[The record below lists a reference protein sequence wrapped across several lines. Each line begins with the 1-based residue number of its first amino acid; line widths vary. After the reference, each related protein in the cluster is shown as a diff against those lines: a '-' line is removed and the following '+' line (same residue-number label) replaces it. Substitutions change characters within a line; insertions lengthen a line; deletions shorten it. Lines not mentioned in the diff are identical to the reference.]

1 MMKIFNKIMVNKIYF
16 LIMGFL
22 FSSGLFAATIHVNSS
37 TGDDAS
43 GNGSS
48 GSPYKTFHKAYTA
61 SSNSDVINL
70 TGTFNWNDSDET
82 GDVAGS
88 GYTIS
93 KNITITGQGASSTII
108 QAHGTY
114 NSADRSVFKISGTV
128 TINNVT
134 IRHGVT
140 TSGSSA
146 GGIDLTGTLTIDR
159 SVISYNRYNSSDYYG
174 AGGIFTDQN
183 STLTMD
189 DVTIDNNVFDGK
201 YWGSGGLYSTQSVTI
216 TINNSTFSNNTTTS
230 THPTTYTYSY
240 AQPSGALGVYRF
252 CSVKITNS
260 TIRGN
265 TTNSYG
271 GAIQVWYPTR
281 FIITNCTIANNN
293 ADAGAGGI
301 NFESVTSGY
310 KIYLKN
316 TILAN
321 NTGNSASNDFYS
333 DSGSSSSLYISDGGY
348 NIVESSTNYTFS
360 GTGDVTGD
368 QSNLWGTGVSATP
381 SLGDNSTSNSTQTLA
396 LTSGSVAIDAGNG
409 TANDDVSIPATDQRG
424 VSRSGATDIGAYE
437 YVADETN
444 PTVSSLSPADGAEGV
459 ATTANL
465 VITFDEA
472 VDVESGNI
480 TIKLDSDDSTVEAID
495 VTSGQVTGTGTTTIT
510 IDPTA
515 DLAEQT
521 SYYVHIDATAFDD
534 ASSNTYAGITD
545 KTSWNFTSA
554 DETAPTVTF
563 SPTDGATDVTLASN
577 ITLTFSEAVRN
588 TDDSALTDTN
598 VDALITLKETDASG
612 SDIAF
617 DATID
622 SDKKVITVDPTG
634 NFSNSQVVYAA
645 IGATVEDD
653 VNNAI
658 TASGATFTAIANRA
672 PVLTDIDN
680 QSTNEDTAKELTLS
694 ASDADGNSLTYSA
707 SSADASITP
716 TVSGTTLTLTP
727 AADWNGTVDITVAVS
742 DGSLTDSDP
751 FVLAVNA
758 INDAPTDC
766 PITSETVAENSAV
779 GTVVGIISAVDP
791 DAGDTFT
798 FSLVEG
804 DGTND
809 ADNGLFTISGDTLK
823 TAVILDYEEKGSCTI
838 RMRAR
843 DSGGLDFDHSH
854 EVTVTDVNDAPALT
868 TIGDRSTNEDVSHHV
883 VLSATDADGDA
894 ITYSASSAEEN
905 VTATVS
911 NDTLHLVP
919 AADWNGSASITAT
932 ATDANSASVSTM
944 FTLTVTAVNDA
955 PVAVELNYPTDGIV
969 IGLQGVHVSHDS
981 IGFDWTA
988 SSDIEGDAISYWLV
1002 SRHFV
1007 EGRSDTLFHDTTLT
1021 DTVFSVPL
1029 KRFIKDQ
1036 AELLSKLTVLRWNII
1051 PHDDEDGP
1059 RSHNGPFHLKLD
1071 GDLLAVGGEEP
1082 IPTQFSLHQNYPNP
1096 FNPTTTMLYDLPEA
1110 AMVHLVIY
1118 DVLGRQVRTLV
1129 NQDLTA
1135 GYHRAVWDAT
1145 DDMGRPLSG
1154 GLYIYRIQA
1163 GGFSKTMKMVLL
1175 K

>member
-1 MMKIFNKIMVNKIYF
+1 MSPVPGNGNWNHHNYYRSNCRPAEQTSYYVQI
-16 LIMGFL
+16 
-22 FSSGLFAATIHVNSS
+22 AAAAF
-37 TGDDAS
+37 DDA
-43 GNGSS
+43 
-48 GSPYKTFHKAYTA
+48 A
-61 SSNSDVINL
+61 SNSYAGIH
-70 TGTFNWNDSDET
+70 DET
-82 GDVAGS
+82 S
-88 GYTIS
+88 W
-93 KNITITGQGASSTII
+93 N
-108 QAHGTY
+108 
-114 NSADRSVFKISGTV
+114 F
-128 TINNVT
+128 
-134 IRHGVT
+134 
-140 TSGSSA
+140 TS
-146 GGIDLTGTLTIDR
+146 
-159 SVISYNRYNSSDYYG
+159 
-174 AGGIFTDQN
+174 
-183 STLTMD
+183 
-189 DVTIDNNVFDGK
+189 
-201 YWGSGGLYSTQSVTI
+201 
-216 TINNSTFSNNTTTS
+216 
-230 THPTTYTYSY
+230 
-240 AQPSGALGVYRF
+240 
-252 CSVKITNS
+252 
-260 TIRGN
+260 
-265 TTNSYG
+265 
-271 GAIQVWYPTR
+271 
-281 FIITNCTIANNN
+281 
-293 ADAGAGGI
+293 
-301 NFESVTSGY
+301 
-310 KIYLKN
+310 
-316 TILAN
+316 
-321 NTGNSASNDFYS
+321 
-333 DSGSSSSLYISDGGY
+333 
-348 NIVESSTNYTFS
+348 
-360 GTGDVTGD
+360 
-368 QSNLWGTGVSATP
+368 
-381 SLGDNSTSNSTQTLA
+381 
-396 LTSGSVAIDAGNG
+396 
-409 TANDDVSIPATDQRG
+409 
-424 VSRSGATDIGAYE
+424 
-437 YVADETN
+437 ADETN
-444 PTVSSLSPADGAEGV
+444 PTVSSLSPADDATGV

-472 VDVESGNI
+472 VDAVTGNI
-480 TIKLDSDDSTVEAID
+480 TLYKSDDTQIQVFD
-495 VTSGQVTGTGTTTIT
+495 VTSDISGSGGTAIT
-510 IDPTA
+510 INPTS

-742 DGSLTDSDP
+742 DGSLTNSDP

-1145 DDMGRPLSG
+1145 DDLGRPLSG

>member
-1 MMKIFNKIMVNKIYF
+1 MKIFNKIMVNKIYF

-201 YWGSGGLYSTQSVTI
+201 YWGSGGLYSTQLGTI

-271 GAIQVWYPTR
+271 GAFQVYEPTR

-333 DSGSSSSLYISDGGY
+333 DSGSSSSGYISDGGY

-396 LTSGSVAIDAGNG
+396 LTSGSVAIDVGNSSAHG
-409 TANDDVSIPATDQRG
+409 PSGNQITPSSTDQR
-424 VSRSGATDIGAYE
+424 VFSRSSTIDIGSYE
-437 YVADETN
+437 FGGSDDTA
-444 PTVSSLSPADGAEGV
+444 PTTASLSPADD
-459 ATTANL
+459 ATSISTNSNL
-465 VITFDEA
+465 IVRFSEN
-472 VDVESGNI
+472 VDVESGNV
-480 TIKLDSDDSTVEAID
+480 TIKLGSDDSTVEAID
-495 VTSGQVTGTGTTTIT
+495 VTSGQVTGTGTITIT
-510 IDPTA
+510 INPSSNFS
-515 DLAEQT
+515 EQT
-521 SYYVHIDATAFDD
+521 AYYVEIDATAFDD
-534 ASSNTYAGITD
+534 ASSNNYAGISDET
-545 KTSWNFTSA
+545 TWNFTSA
-554 DETAPTVTF
+554 D
-563 SPTDGATDVTLASN
+563 
-577 ITLTFSEAVRN
+577 
-588 TDDSALTDTN
+588 
-598 VDALITLKETDASG
+598 
-612 SDIAF
+612 
-617 DATID
+617 
-622 SDKKVITVDPTG
+622 
-634 NFSNSQVVYAA
+634 
-645 IGATVEDD
+645 
-653 VNNAI
+653 
-658 TASGATFTAIANRA
+658 
-672 PVLTDIDN
+672 
-680 QSTNEDTAKELTLS
+680 
-694 ASDADGNSLTYSA
+694 
-707 SSADASITP
+707 
-716 TVSGTTLTLTP
+716 
-727 AADWNGTVDITVAVS
+727 
-742 DGSLTDSDP
+742 
-751 FVLAVNA
+751 
-758 INDAPTDC
+758 
-766 PITSETVAENSAV
+766 
-779 GTVVGIISAVDP
+779 
-791 DAGDTFT
+791 
-798 FSLVEG
+798 
-804 DGTND
+804 
-809 ADNGLFTISGDTLK
+809 
-823 TAVILDYEEKGSCTI
+823 
-838 RMRAR
+838 
-843 DSGGLDFDHSH
+843 
-854 EVTVTDVNDAPALT
+854 
-868 TIGDRSTNEDVSHHV
+868 
-883 VLSATDADGDA
+883 
-894 ITYSASSAEEN
+894 
-905 VTATVS
+905 
-911 NDTLHLVP
+911 
-919 AADWNGSASITAT
+919 
-932 ATDANSASVSTM
+932 
-944 FTLTVTAVNDA
+944 
-955 PVAVELNYPTDGIV
+955 
-969 IGLQGVHVSHDS
+969 
-981 IGFDWTA
+981 
-988 SSDIEGDAISYWLV
+988 
-1002 SRHFV
+1002 
-1007 EGRSDTLFHDTTLT
+1007 
-1021 DTVFSVPL
+1021 
-1029 KRFIKDQ
+1029 
-1036 AELLSKLTVLRWNII
+1036 
-1051 PHDDEDGP
+1051 
-1059 RSHNGPFHLKLD
+1059 
-1071 GDLLAVGGEEP
+1071 
-1082 IPTQFSLHQNYPNP
+1082 
-1096 FNPTTTMLYDLPEA
+1096 
-1110 AMVHLVIY
+1110 
-1118 DVLGRQVRTLV
+1118 
-1129 NQDLTA
+1129 
-1135 GYHRAVWDAT
+1135 
-1145 DDMGRPLSG
+1145 
-1154 GLYIYRIQA
+1154 
-1163 GGFSKTMKMVLL
+1163 
-1175 K
+1175 